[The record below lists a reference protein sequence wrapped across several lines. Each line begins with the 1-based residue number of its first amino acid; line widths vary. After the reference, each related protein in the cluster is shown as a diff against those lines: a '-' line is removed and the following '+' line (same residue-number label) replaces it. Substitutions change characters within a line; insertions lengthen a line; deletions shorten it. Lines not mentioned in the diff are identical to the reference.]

1 MGLIFLRNKIA
12 SGYTPTD
19 SDAAAYITAVET
31 ADGQALEDAV
41 REAIDDFVIG
51 CKADGIWTAI
61 KASCIL
67 AGARTLNGALT
78 PLVGTAPTNNNFVS
92 GDYDRE
98 TGLVGDGST
107 KYIDSNRNNNADP
120 QDDNHNAVWVTTLPT
135 TGAGDYPSYIGAGG
149 NTISGSNIL
158 GRLNSNGGVY
168 RLNRSQI
175 VNLSGPTSSTGLI
188 GTTRN
193 ASANYVLR
201 NGGSNST
208 ITVASQTPINASIF
222 VFAANSSG
230 AAGYSPARMSFY
242 SIGEALDLADLDSRV
257 STLMTDLGSA
267 IP

>member
-1 MGLIFLRNKIA
+1 MGLIFLRNKVA

-67 AGARTLNGALT
+67 AGARTLAGALT

-92 GDYDRE
+92 GDYNRK

-107 KYIDSNRNNNADP
+107 KYIDTNRANNADP
-120 QDDNHNAVWVTTLPT
+120 QNDNHNACWVSTAAAGALMASGSNLGGQNYLDITTLPNTRTSSRATIT
-135 TGAGDYPSYIGAGG
+135 TDVSGTALAGLYGHSRSLSTNFAYLNPQ
-149 NTISGSNIL
+149 GSNT
-158 GRLNSNGGVY
+158 NA
-168 RLNRSQI
+168 
-175 VNLSGPTSSTGLI
+175 
-188 GTTRN
+188 TR
-193 ASANYVLR
+193 
-201 NGGSNST
+201 T
-208 ITVASQTPINASIF
+208 SQTTNTRSVL
-222 VFAANSSG
+222 VFSRTDNGITFSAYSS
-230 AAGYSPARMSFY
+230 ARISFY
-242 SIGEALDLADLDSRV
+242 SIGENLTLASLESRV
-257 STLMTDLGSA
+257 STLMTDLGNA